1 MSDGSDN
8 HLAFDAF
15 ELTFNVF
22 ELAFNVFELTFDV
35 FELAFDGFELAFN
48 VFELMFDA
56 FEQTLGVTASARR
69 DFGLRLMMIRPRSIA
84 QRPQTSLMKRFT
96 MYH

>member
-35 FELAFDGFELAFN
+35 FKLA
-48 VFELMFDA
+48 FDA

-84 QRPQTSLMKRFT
+84 QRPRTSLMK
-96 MYH
+96 